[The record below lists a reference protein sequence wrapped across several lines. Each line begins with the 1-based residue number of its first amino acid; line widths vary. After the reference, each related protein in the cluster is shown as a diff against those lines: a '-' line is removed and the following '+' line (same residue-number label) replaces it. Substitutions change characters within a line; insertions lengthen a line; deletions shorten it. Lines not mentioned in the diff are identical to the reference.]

1 MKHPRRLTRRTVL
14 KRTAGAI
21 SAAFAAPLL
30 IPRSALGAGGRP
42 GANER
47 IGVGYIGAGRRGAQI
62 GLTPDAVNVA
72 VADVNIKRAE
82 AWAARR
88 GCVPFQDYRQLL
100 ERKDVDA
107 VVVATPDHWHALP
120 SIHACQ
126 AGKHVYC
133 EKPLSLTIREGR
145 AMVQAARKYKVAFQT
160 GSQQRSMAANRF
172 GCELVV
178 NGRLG
183 RIRRVLAHNYPSP
196 WECAFPGQPVP
207 EGLDWDMWC
216 GQTEPRPFHPDLYPC
231 RARPGWCS
239 FRPYSGGEM
248 TGWGAHGFDQVQWA
262 LGMDE
267 SGPVEIWVEG
277 EKFSPPTYTEPESRA
292 RGDALCSKPKVFM
305 RYPGD
310 IVMEL
315 ADGAPAGGAIFIGTE
330 GKLTIDRGK
339 VVSDPPEIAKEPL
352 ADDERRL
359 YRSDNHVQNWLD
371 CIRSGKRCVADVEIG
386 HRSATVCHLANI
398 ARWLGRRAVW
408 DPKREIFPGDDEA
421 NQYLQRSQRKPYQLP
436 EVI

>member
-1 MKHPRRLTRRTVL
+1 MNTSRLCSRRHFLRRSAATL
-14 KRTAGAI
+14 A
-21 SAAFAAPLL
+21 AAFAAP
-30 IPRSALGAGGRP
+30 IIMPRRVFAAEGQP

-47 IGVGYIGAGRRGAQI
+47 IGVGYIGAGRRAAQI

-72 VADVNIKRAE
+72 VADVHLKRAE
-82 AWAARR
+82 AWAARW
-88 GCVPFQDYRQLL
+88 GCPAFQDYRRLL

-145 AMVQAARKYKVAFQT
+145 AMVQAARKYNVAFQT
-160 GSQQRSMAANRF
+160 GSQQRSIAANRF

-183 RIRRVLAHNYPSP
+183 RIQRVLAHNYPSP
-196 WECAFPGQPVP
+196 WNCGLPAEPVP

-216 GQTEPRPFHPDLYPC
+216 GQTEPRPFHRDLYPC
-231 RARPGWCS
+231 RANPGWLS
-239 FRPYSGGEM
+239 FWTYSGGEM

-277 EKFSPPTYTEPESRA
+277 EPFDPPTYTQPESRA
-292 RGDALCSKPKVFM
+292 RGDALCSKPKVFL
-305 RYPGD
+305 RYPGE

-315 ADGAPAGGAIFIGTE
+315 TSGAPAGGAIFIGSE
-330 GKLTIDRGK
+330 GKLTIDRGQ

-352 ADDERRL
+352 GDDERRL

-371 CIRSGKRCVADVEIG
+371 CIRSGQRCVADVEIG

-408 DPKREIFPGDDEA
+408 DPQRELFPGDDEA
-421 NQYLQRSQRKPYQLP
+421 NQYLDRPQRKPYQLP

>member
-1 MKHPRRLTRRTVL
+1 MQHSRPLTRRSLLQHSASTI
-14 KRTAGAI
+14 A
-21 SAAFAAPLL
+21 AAFAAPLFV
-30 IPRSALGAGGRP
+30 PCSALAADGRP

-47 IGVGYIGAGRRGAQI
+47 IGVGYIGAGRRAAQI
-62 GLTPDAVNVA
+62 GLTTDAVNVA
-72 VADVNIKRAE
+72 VADVHLKRAE
-82 AWAARR
+82 GWAARV
-88 GCVPFQDYRQLL
+88 GCAAFQDYRKLL

-145 AMVQAARKYKVAFQT
+145 AMAQAARKYNVAFQT
-160 GSQQRSMAANRF
+160 GSQQRSTAANRF
-172 GCELVV
+172 GCELVI

-183 RIRRVLAHNYPSP
+183 RIQRVLAHNYPSP
-196 WECAFPGQPVP
+196 WNCGLPAEPVP

-216 GQTEPRPFHPDLYPC
+216 GQTEPRPFHRDLYPC
-231 RARPGWCS
+231 RANPGWLS

-262 LGMDE
+262 LEMDD

-277 EKFSPPTYTEPESRA
+277 EPFDPPTYTQPESRA
-292 RGDALCSKPKVFM
+292 RGDAQCSKPKVFL
-305 RYPGD
+305 RYPGE

-315 ADGAPAGGAIFIGTE
+315 AEGAPAGGAIFIGTE

-339 VVSDPPEIAKEPL
+339 VVSEPPEIAKEPL
-352 ADDERRL
+352 ADNERRL

-371 CIRSGKRCVADVEIG
+371 CIRSGRRCVADVEIG

-408 DPKREIFPGDDEA
+408 DPVREVFPGDDEA
-421 NQYLQRSQRKPYQLP
+421 NQYLDRPQRKPYQLP
-436 EVI
+436 DVI